1 LRRRDPAFSMNRSS
15 QLGQLAFGGARIRGY
30 VAKRKVLFTYI
41 GKVIRAELHKVSRS
55 RVARPSCEKSD
66 R

>member
-30 VAKRKVLFTYI
+30 VAKRKVLVTYI
-41 GKVIRAELHKVSRS
+41 GKVIRAELAQGIQISLGKAFS
-55 RVARPSCEKSD
+55 
-66 R
+66 